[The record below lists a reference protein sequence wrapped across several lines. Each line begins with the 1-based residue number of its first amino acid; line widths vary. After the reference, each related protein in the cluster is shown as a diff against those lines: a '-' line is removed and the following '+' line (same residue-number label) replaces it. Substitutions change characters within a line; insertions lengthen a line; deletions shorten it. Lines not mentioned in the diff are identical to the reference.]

1 MSASQPIRCVKD
13 FGALT
18 SNNTTPV
25 VKNAFIIK
33 TGILHISVSTSKD
46 GGSVGVCNTTTSD
59 VGMVTSHVNKQSSML
74 LRYGHPASATV
85 IGIATGSTTTLEV
98 NHPDTK
104 IVKGDR
110 VTLIGSSVA
119 AYNNTI
125 KHVEVLSV
133 NGPQRV
139 NDYKMTIVINANTT
153 SISTAFSG
161 IATVAKSVI
170 PVLYPESNN
179 GCTAYIQEAQ
189 LG

>member
-1 MSASQPIRCVKD
+1 MSASQPIRCVQDFGVLSINSDTPIVKD
-13 FGALT
+13 F
-18 SNNTTPV
+18 
-25 VKNAFIIK
+25 FIIK
-33 TGILHISVSTSKD
+33 TGILHISVGVNKN
-46 GGSVGVCNTTTSD
+46 GGHVGVCNTTTTK
-59 VGMVTSHVNKQSSML
+59 VGMVTAHVNKQSDLL
-74 LRYGHPASATV
+74 LRYAHPASATV
-85 IGIATGSTTTLEV
+85 IGISTGATTTLEI
-98 NHPDTK
+98 NYPDTK
-104 IVKGDR
+104 LVKGDY

-139 NDYKMTIVINANTT
+139 NDYTMKIVINSNTS
-153 SISTAFSG
+153 SISTAFTG

-179 GCTAYIQEAQ
+179 GCDAYIQEAQ